1 MTAADGPAGIAL
13 FLPHTVEPPEA
24 IAHARAAE
32 AAGFGAVMLADSLRR
47 EVTTSIAAIAASTT
61 RIQVG
66 SAVAPIWTRNP
77 AAFAA
82 TAATLDAIAPGRVVL
97 GLGAWWEPIATKVG
111 VDRRGA
117 LTAMRETVE
126 AVRAL
131 LGGGLVTISGQHVRL
146 DEVQLDDVSMAA
158 RSVSVPLLI
167 GATGPKMLE
176 LAGAVADGVVMN
188 YLISPAATADA
199 TAIVERGRSA
209 AAPDRPFTRW
219 QLIACSVGED
229 RAAALDA
236 ARPLVAR
243 ALAQQPHIMRASG
256 VDPQLIEHVAAAIP
270 WPATDDAVAEIA
282 HVVPDAVVELLTA
295 SGTVA
300 DCRQAIERYRDAGC
314 ERPILFPL
322 DERSIPTLID
332 AFR

>member
-1 MTAADGPAGIAL
+1 MTTVEGPAGIAL

-24 IAHARAAE
+24 IAHAKAAE

-47 EVTTSIAAIAASTT
+47 EVTTSIAAIAASTS

-82 TAATLDAIAPGRVVL
+82 TAATLDAIAPGRIVL

-111 VDRRGA
+111 VDRRGT
-117 LTAMRETVE
+117 LIAMRETVE

-131 LGGGLVTISGQHVRL
+131 LGGGLVTVAGQHVTL
-146 DEVQLDDVSMAA
+146 DEVQLDDVSAAA
-158 RSVSVPLLI
+158 RDVAVPLLI

-188 YLISPAATADA
+188 YLISPAATAEA

-209 AAPDRPFTRW
+209 ATVERPFTRW
-219 QLIACSVGED
+219 QLIACSVADD
-229 RAAALDA
+229 RDAALEA

-256 VDPQLIEHVAAAIP
+256 VDPGLIERVAAAIP
-270 WPATDDAVAEIA
+270 WPATDAAVAQVA
-282 HVVPDAVVELLTA
+282 HLVPDAVVELLTA

-300 DCRQAIERYRDAGC
+300 DCQRAIERYREAGC

-322 DERSIPTLID
+322 DDRSIPTLIA
-332 AFR
+332 AFG

>member
-1 MTAADGPAGIAL
+1 MSPAEHHDDVAL
-13 FLPHTVEPPEA
+13 FLPHTIEPAQA

-47 EVTTSIAAIAASTT
+47 EVTTSIAAIAACTS

-82 TAATLDAIAPGRVVL
+82 TAATLDAIAPGRIVL
-97 GLGAWWEPIATKVG
+97 GLGAWWEPIAAKVG
-111 VDRRGA
+111 IDRRGT

-131 LGGGLVTISGQHVRL
+131 LGGGPVTVNGTHVTL
-146 DEVQLDDVSMAA
+146 DEVQLDDVSTTA
-158 RSVSVPLLI
+158 RAVDVPLLI

-176 LAGAVADGVVMN
+176 LAGAVADGVVLN

-199 TAIVERGRSA
+199 VERVQHGRSTA
-209 AAPDRPFTRW
+209 ATARPFTRW
-219 QLIACSVGED
+219 QLIACSVADD

-236 ARPLVAR
+236 ARPIVTR

-256 VDPQLIEHVAAAIP
+256 VDGELISRVAAAVP
-270 WPATDDAVAEIA
+270 WPATDDAVSEVA
-282 HVVPDAVVELLTA
+282 HLVPDEVVELLTA
-295 SGTVA
+295 TGTVA
-300 DCRQAIERYRDAGC
+300 DCRQAIARYRAAGC
-314 ERPILFPL
+314 ERPILFPV
-322 DERSIPTLID
+322 DDRSVPELIA
-332 AFR
+332 AFG

>member
-1 MTAADGPAGIAL
+1 MTAREGPAGIAL
-13 FLPHTVEPPEA
+13 FLPHTVAPPEA
-24 IAHARAAE
+24 IAHAKAAE
-32 AAGFGAVMLADSLRR
+32 DAGFGSVMLADSLRR

-82 TAATLDAIAPGRVVL
+82 TAATLDAIAPGRIVL
-97 GLGAWWEPIATKVG
+97 GLGAWWEPIASKVG
-111 VDRRGA
+111 VDRRGT
-117 LTAMRETVE
+117 LTAMRETIE

-131 LGGGLVTISGQHVRL
+131 LGGGLVTVSGQHVTL
-146 DEVQLDDVSMAA
+146 DEVQLDDVSSTGRAA
-158 RSVSVPLLI
+158 SVPLLI
-167 GATGPKMLE
+167 GATGPRMLE

-188 YLISPAATADA
+188 YLISPAATAEA

-209 AAPDRPFTRW
+209 AVAERPFTRW
-219 QLIACSVGED
+219 QLIACSVADD
-229 RAAALDA
+229 RGAALDA

-256 VDPQLIEHVAAAIP
+256 VERGLIERVADAIP

-282 HVVPDAVVELLTA
+282 HLVPDDVVELLTA

-300 DCRQAIERYRDAGC
+300 DCKRAIERYRDAGC

-322 DERSIPTLID
+322 DDRAIPTLIA
-332 AFR
+332 AFG